1 METTTVQIDVLELA
15 TGVILRREN
24 RDSWSPLVEGDGNE
38 NEQESRS
45 SICRA
50 LFPSNERL
58 MSEVQA
64 PVYQEGISRF
74 KKPMDADQGQ
84 TPSQKIKEIR
94 TTIWVSSS
102 GQEYSC
108 CWQTPQ

>member
-1 METTTVQIDVLELA
+1 METTTVQIDVSELA

-50 LFPSNERL
+50 LFPSNEQL
-58 MSEVQA
+58 MSEV
-64 PVYQEGISRF
+64 GIAFIFASF
-74 KKPMDADQGQ
+74 PK
-84 TPSQKIKEIR
+84 SQKTKSTSR
-94 TTIWVSSS
+94 SNSGRSS
-102 GQEYSC
+102 
-108 CWQTPQ
+108 